1 MTSISLNYTNKWN
14 ASQDHTRYGWETAGE
29 WPRKIVMAWK
39 SIGKRPS
46 VSLAIYHWPNKIH
59 QYTNVCARAYVCV
72 SAPIDCDSS
81 FEHSIYIPDQLLRH
95 IVNLYFIEFC
105 ICGHSN
111 SVRIDQYGSVHNTYA
126 YTHSAYGES
135 TQLHKV
141 LTVKREKAQ
150 QY

>member
-1 MTSISLNYTNKWN
+1 M
-14 ASQDHTRYGWETAGE
+14 ASNGNRL
-29 WPRKIVMAWK
+29 V
-39 SIGKRPS
+39 KRPS

-59 QYTNVCARAYVCV
+59 LYTNECGYIFV

-105 ICGHSN
+105 ICGHWN
-111 SVRIDQYGSVHNTYA
+111 CACVCVCAMCIDHDVSVHNVYHA
-126 YTHSAYGES
+126 YSKS

-141 LTVKREKAQ
+141 LKVKREKAQ
-150 QY
+150 QH